1 MNDTQMTPSVKK
13 GLEVELEIESLAY
26 GGMGLA
32 RKDNF
37 VIFVKG
43 AIPGQTVLAKI
54 YKKKSGFAEARVL
67 KILIESSKAIDVKC
81 NHYYICSKIQSLSYE
96 EQIKEKASQVEDAFR
111 RLGGF
116 SKFELN
122 NIVEAEQIF
131 NYRNKMEFTFSPHR
145 WVLESEPEG
154 VDRSFAL
161 GLHIPG
167 RYDKILDIKNCHI
180 QPEIGNKI
188 LKVARDVCLSN
199 PDLKPYDPKI
209 HVGFLRYLM
218 IRYGVNTN
226 QLMINI
232 VTSYDDINKLSPL
245 TDQLLKE
252 FPEITSMVNNV
263 NTKKADVAYGEFETL
278 IYGKPYIE
286 EKMGNLAFEISAN
299 SFFQTN
305 TFQGLKLYE
314 EVEKA
319 AELTGDEVIFDL
331 YCGTGTIGLC
341 LAEKAKEVYGFEI
354 IRSSLEDAEKNA
366 EKNKVD
372 NIYFLK
378 SNLDTFFKSG
388 QLSRQIPKPDVVILD
403 PPRAGMHPDM
413 TNYLHKLKAKKI
425 IYVSCNPTTQ
435 ARDAKILAEKGYSI
449 KKSSMVDMFPHTP
462 HIETVVLF
470 SK

>member
-1 MNDTQMTPSVKK
+1 MNENLNTPAIKK
-13 GLEVELEIESLAY
+13 GSELELEIESLAY

-32 RKDNF
+32 RKENF

-43 AIPGQTVLAKI
+43 AIPGQKVLAKI

-67 KILIESSKAIDVKC
+67 TLLTESSNAVEVKC
-81 NHYYICSKIQSLSYE
+81 NHYYICSKVQSLSYD
-96 EQIKEKASQVEDAFR
+96 EQLKEKSNQVEDAFR

-116 SKFELN
+116 SNFELSGK
-122 NIVEAEQIF
+122 VGAEKIF

-145 WVLESEPEG
+145 WVLDSEPEG
-154 VDRSFAL
+154 VNKSFAL
-161 GLHIPG
+161 GLHMTG

-188 LKVARDVCLSN
+188 LEVAREVCLLN
-199 PDLKPYDPKI
+199 PDLKPYDPKTHI
-209 HVGFLRYLM
+209 GFLRYLM
-218 IRYGVNTN
+218 IRYGANTD

-232 VTSYDDINKLSPL
+232 VTSYNDLNKLSPL
-245 TDQLLKE
+245 TDTLLKKI
-252 FPEITSMVNNV
+252 PQITSMVNNV
-263 NTKKADVAYGEFETL
+263 NTRKADVAFGEYETL
-278 IYGKPYIE
+278 IFGNPYIE
-286 EKMGNLAFEISAN
+286 EKIGNLTFEISAN

-305 TFQGLKLYE
+305 TYQGLKLYQ

-319 AELTGDEVIFDL
+319 AQLTGNEVIFDL
-331 YCGTGTIGLC
+331 YCGTGTIGLF
-341 LAEKAKEVYGFEI
+341 LAKKAKEIYGFEV

-366 EKNKVD
+366 ERNKVE
-372 NIYFLK
+372 NIFFLK

-388 QLSRQIPKPDVVILD
+388 QLSRKIPKPDVVIVD

-413 TNYLHKLKAKKI
+413 TNYLHKFKAKKI

-435 ARDAKILAEKGYSI
+435 ARDAKILAEKGYAI
-449 KKSSMVDMFPHTP
+449 EKATMVDMFPHTP
-462 HIETVVLF
+462 HIETVILF